1 MKKYLILLLIIFI
14 SCGSPESLEEEIVPL
29 EEEIL
34 SLEEEDNNK
43 PDSSSE
49 DQQEASSETNLFIG
63 EIIQDNTFID
73 FHRYID
79 VGGLRIFALSDVSG
93 ELINLQWL
101 LSVSTRLWSKLS
113 IQMLKSNNVSLS
125 VILFLL
131 KNKRCLKKQI
141 EMNLMIMPFIL
152 LPLILMIGK

>member
-14 SCGSPESLEEEIVPL
+14 SCGSPESLEEEIVSL
-29 EEEIL
+29 EEEIVSL
-34 SLEEEDNNK
+34 EEEIVSLEEEDNNK

-63 EIIQDNTFID
+63 EIIQDITFID

-93 ELINLQWL
+93 E
-101 LSVSTRLWSKLS
+101 
-113 IQMLKSNNVSLS
+113 
-125 VILFLL
+125 
-131 KNKRCLKKQI
+131 
-141 EMNLMIMPFIL
+141 FIL
-152 LPLILMIGK
+152 EVAEVYSLMFGENEYIEYVDEIE